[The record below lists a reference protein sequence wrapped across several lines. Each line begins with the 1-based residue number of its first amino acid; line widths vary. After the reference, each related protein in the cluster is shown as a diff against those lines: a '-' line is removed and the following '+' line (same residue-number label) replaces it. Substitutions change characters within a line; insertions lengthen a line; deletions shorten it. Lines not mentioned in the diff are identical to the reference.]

1 MKPLLQSDIP
11 ASARV
16 TSLVRRHHGLPSEGI
31 GEVPVSAAMLNSRL
45 ARVWRTGAQLNH
57 LNARRRRMRLDDIP
71 ASAFPVVLE
80 LKEGSQFLILK
91 ERIQERTSVSY
102 LVQFADSR
110 ESLVRAER
118 IREIYDGTCVFFS
131 PRDAVHGGGTG
142 PGQTGGGIL
151 RRMFSRI
158 TSFPMK
164 RGITVAILCNSVAL
178 AAVLA
183 VVFSLRLAF
192 PETGVPSIFL
202 PTIGVF
208 MAAAVLPG
216 ILRIRRETLTDRVP
230 AALVDC
236 AFIPLYGVAMLF
248 LAGWSATPFFW
259 IAGIVAACLLL
270 SDRLG
275 QIPSRLRGARALIL
289 VTTFITGAAGCW
301 TCAFLGLLNP
311 AVMAGVIVL
320 GTYLVNLLIESDI
333 LCQEVRL
340 ATIV

>member
-1 MKPLLQSDIP
+1 MP
-11 ASARV
+11 A
-16 TSLVRRHHGLPSEGI
+16 
-31 GEVPVSAAMLNSRL
+31 AA
-45 ARVWRTGAQLNH
+45 AFAF
-57 LNARRRRMRLDDIP
+57 DDIP

-80 LKEGSQFLILK
+80 LASGSQFRDFEGKNRGAHLG
-91 ERIQERTSVSY
+91 VPY

-131 PRDAVHGGGTG
+131 PRDAVHGGGKG
-142 PGQTGGGIL
+142 PGQTGGGML

-202 PTIGVF
+202 PTMGVF

-275 QIPSRLRGARALIL
+275 QIPSRLRGARCSSGFSSPLL
-289 VTTFITGAAGCW
+289 RSRSW
-301 TCAFLGLLNP
+301 GLLDLRLSGS
-311 AVMAGVIVL
+311 A
-320 GTYLVNLLIESDI
+320 ESRADGRGHRPRDPTSSI
-333 LCQEVRL
+333 SSF
-340 ATIV
+340 